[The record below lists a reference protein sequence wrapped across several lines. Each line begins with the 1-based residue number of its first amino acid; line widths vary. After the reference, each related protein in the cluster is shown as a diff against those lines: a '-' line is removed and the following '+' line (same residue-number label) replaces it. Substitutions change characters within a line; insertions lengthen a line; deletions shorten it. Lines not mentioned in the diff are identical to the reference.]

1 MEQNPERLP
10 EDQAAIAAGLNEIAR
25 VLDSFSISFILEGGT
40 LLGIIRE
47 NRFLPWDD
55 DVGIAVRTED
65 IYGRRDAV
73 KEALSRAGFEIGK
86 CDDTWENCKINAL
99 KYGARYEI
107 LGWFLRGKWRRRYNH
122 RMSARFLAE
131 LKPIEFMG
139 YRFFIPE
146 RPERYLK
153 HFYGNWK
160 VVRKSGRF
168 FSFLS
173 YDQKKYWGKRIRRLF
188 GIR

>member
-1 MEQNPERLP
+1 MVSNPERLP

-25 VLDSFSISFILEGGT
+25 MLEGLSIPYILEGGT
-40 LLGIIRE
+40 LLGMIRE

-55 DVGIAVRTED
+55 DVGIAVAVED
-65 IYGRRDAV
+65 MYDRREIL
-73 KEALSRAGFEIGK
+73 KESLSAAGFEIGE
-86 CDDTWENCKINAL
+86 CDETYGNCKINAV
-99 KYGARYEI
+99 KYKARYEI
-107 LGWFLRGKWRRRYNH
+107 LGWFLKGRWRRRDNH
-122 RMSARFLAE
+122 RMSARFLSERKQA
-131 LKPIEFMG
+131 EFMG
-139 YRFFIPE
+139 YQFHIPE
-146 RPERYLK
+146 RPERYLR

-188 GIR
+188 GI